1 MLNGLVRSV
10 LVCGAAL
17 SLGASGCGSDGGQG
31 GTSVSPPPTRGGVEP
46 HIARG
51 SDLVRACP
59 AIYGRAIALIR
70 GASPAAVGPLR
81 RDQVRSVGYSSCRI
95 GTRRPNGITVH
106 VTLDTA
112 PHVLQGYANRLVESQ
127 QFGQETTKGLSPVP
141 VAGLGDRRV
150 GGGGANWIPALNQL
164 LSVRGHHMLAVNVF
178 AHGVPRRE
186 RLGIAKRLALRAWA
200 RLGVPRR

>member
-1 MLNGLVRSV
+1 MMNGLVRSV
-10 LVCGAAL
+10 LVGAAAV
-17 SLGASGCGSDGGQG
+17 SLGAFGCGSGGGQD
-31 GTSVSPPPTRGGVEP
+31 GTSASPPATRGGVEP
-46 HIARG
+46 HVARG

-70 GASPAAVGPLR
+70 RASPPAIGPLR
-81 RDQVRSVGYSSCRI
+81 REQVRSVGYSSCRI
-95 GTRRPNGITVH
+95 GTRKPSGLNVH

-141 VAGLGDRRV
+141 VTGIGDRHV

-164 LSVRGHHMLAVNVF
+164 LSVRGHHMLAVNLF
-178 AHGVPRRE
+178 ARGVSRSE
-186 RLGIAKRLALRAWA
+186 RLGIARRLARRTWA
-200 RLGVPRR
+200 RLGVQRR

>member
-1 MLNGLVRSV
+1 MLVRRAAP
-10 LVCGAAL
+10 AAL
-17 SLGASGCGSDGGQG
+17 
-31 GTSVSPPPTRGGVEP
+31 
-46 HIARG
+46 
-51 SDLVRACP
+51 
-59 AIYGRAIALIR
+59 
-70 GASPAAVGPLR
+70 GPLR
-81 RDQVRSVGYSSCRI
+81 REQVRSVGYSSCRI
-95 GTRRPNGITVH
+95 GTRRPNGVNVH

-141 VAGLGDRRV
+141 VPGVGDRHA

-178 AHGVPRRE
+178 ARGASRSQLLGVAR
-186 RLGIAKRLALRAWA
+186 RLALRTWA